1 MLRPEIMELKSSVK
15 TLKRDAALRLSL
27 DAEAQQSFDFLSEQL
42 HGLRRAFSTLSDV
55 FVEEVD
61 SLRAEQKA
69 QAQALRSARAEVR
82 RLKGEAEARAA
93 EGSAHAER
101 LDGLEARV
109 ERASGEVQALARDA
123 GKASSSCHL
132 LQLDL
137 VEQRSAMDSRLAE
150 QRKSLDEA
158 AARLGG
164 VSERV
169 EAHVVRSNE
178 ARESLYAEV
187 ASLRQ
192 ATSAQLGAHATAM
205 EQAKQKLLLLAQAV
219 ETQHSAS
226 KAQQGRVDA
235 LASAGEA
242 LS

>member
-101 LDGLEARV
+101 LGGLEARGAARFCGVEAVWSHRPCEQARV

-123 GKASSSCHL
+123 GKASSIDWNNVKEAEDLPTIAEIDTAFRELILQACMLGHGRRL
-132 LQLDL
+132 KEKGAKRTYKQHVLQLAIEDYL
-137 VEQRSAMDSRLAE
+137 TED
-150 QRKSLDEA
+150 
-158 AARLGG
+158 G
-164 VSERV
+164 
-169 EAHVVRSNE
+169 
-178 ARESLYAEV
+178 
-187 ASLRQ
+187 
-192 ATSAQLGAHATAM
+192 
-205 EQAKQKLLLLAQAV
+205 
-219 ETQHSAS
+219 
-226 KAQQGRVDA
+226 
-235 LASAGEA
+235 AGEPH
-242 LS
+242 LSLQPLVL

>member
-69 QAQALRSARAEVR
+69 QAQALRTARAEVR

-101 LDGLEARV
+101 LDGLEAC
-109 ERASGEVQALARDA
+109 G
-123 GKASSSCHL
+123 
-132 LQLDL
+132 
-137 VEQRSAMDSRLAE
+137 
-150 QRKSLDEA
+150 
-158 AARLGG
+158 AARFCG
-164 VSERV
+164 V
-169 EAHVVRSNE
+169 EAVWSHRPCE
-178 ARESLYAEV
+178 
-187 ASLRQ
+187 
-192 ATSAQLGAHATAM
+192 
-205 EQAKQKLLLLAQAV
+205 
-219 ETQHSAS
+219 
-226 KAQQGRVDA
+226 
-235 LASAGEA
+235 
-242 LS
+242 

>member
-1 MLRPEIMELKSSVK
+1 M
-15 TLKRDAALRLSL
+15 
-27 DAEAQQSFDFLSEQL
+27 
-42 HGLRRAFSTLSDV
+42 
-55 FVEEVD
+55 
-61 SLRAEQKA
+61 
-69 QAQALRSARAEVR
+69 
-82 RLKGEAEARAA
+82 
-93 EGSAHAER
+93 
-101 LDGLEARV
+101 
-109 ERASGEVQALARDA
+109 QALARDA

-242 LS
+242 LSHHISPDLPTSPHISPARRRGIEPAAQRQGRGGGEAPRPGGGGVSRRQRLLLDHCLRAVRGCEML